1 MYVLKTCLLWPT
13 PAPQPG
19 FRHLQQCHQV
29 MKRFWRACHTNV
41 PHWPNFPR
49 TDALPPDGHISVY
62 LWLQQKPFL
71 TYLVAATKLQ
81 EAGLTNP
88 LWEESSSL
96 EKLVE
101 VPPSHSATYKA
112 HSELWILSLAF
123 QCQVAMSCVSMWCLT
138 VLDWALPSFLWYR
151 LYILMVFT
159 KTQGTTLVS
168 ALQVLPWGWVAKPCK
183 GHCLNAGT
191 SHQNW
196 KIKIKCRMSSHKEK
210 YRNKIWK

>member
-1 MYVLKTCLLWPT
+1 
-13 PAPQPG
+13 
-19 FRHLQQCHQV
+19 

-151 LYILMVFT
+151 LYTHGIYQNTGDDSGLSPASSPVRMGGKAF
-159 KTQGTTLVS
+159 KD
-168 ALQVLPWGWVAKPCK
+168 
-183 GHCLNAGT
+183 HCLNAGT

>member
-1 MYVLKTCLLWPT
+1 
-13 PAPQPG
+13 
-19 FRHLQQCHQV
+19 

-41 PHWPNFPR
+41 PHCPNFPR

-138 VLDWALPSFLWYR
+138 VLDWALPSFLYTHGIHQNTGDDSS
-151 LYILMVFT
+151 LSP
-159 KTQGTTLVS
+159 VS
-168 ALQVLPWGWVAKPCK
+168 SPMRMGGKAFKD
-183 GHCLNAGT
+183 HCLNAGT